1 MGSYFIF
8 ALVLTVLYIVY
19 FAVNIIRDLYG
30 KKGTEKTDE
39 EVFDLGPMDSTEE
52 SVEVSENETGFKIG
66 NETYGTETVP
76 AASPA
81 AQNGDTGKKDGTAKD
96 RLERLKA
103 KAEAQMEKVAPYLSD
118 GFTDEEVFDL
128 GPMDATE
135 ESVEVSENETGFSIG
150 NETCDTEAVAA
161 PPAVQDGDTGKKEA
175 AAKERLERLKAK
187 AEAQM
192 EEIAPYLSD
201 GFTDEEM
208 YKALISKGRLD
219 NRPCLKWRPVKDK
232 L

>member
-1 MGSYFIF
+1 MERRERRR
-8 ALVLTVLYIVY
+8 LT
-19 FAVNIIRDLYG
+19 R
-30 KKGTEKTDE
+30 K
-39 EVFDLGPMDSTEE
+39 
-52 SVEVSENETGFKIG
+52 
-66 NETYGTETVP
+66 
-76 AASPA
+76 
-81 AQNGDTGKKDGTAKD
+81 
-96 RLERLKA
+96 
-103 KAEAQMEKVAPYLSD
+103 
-118 GFTDEEVFDL
+118 FDL

>member
-19 FAVNIIRDLYG
+19 YAVNIARDLYG
-30 KKGTEKTDE
+30 KKGTEKADE
-39 EVFDLGPMDSTEE
+39 EVFDLGPMDTAEE
-52 SVEVSENETGFKIG
+52 SVV
-66 NETYGTETVP
+66 
-76 AASPA
+76 
-81 AQNGDTGKKDGTAKD
+81 
-96 RLERLKA
+96 
-103 KAEAQMEKVAPYLSD
+103 
-118 GFTDEEVFDL
+118 
-128 GPMDATE
+128 
-135 ESVEVSENETGFSIG
+135 VSENETGFSIG
-150 NETCDTEAVAA
+150 SETYDTEAVATA

-192 EEIAPYLSD
+192 EEVAPYLSD
-201 GFTDEEM
+201 GFTDEDM
-208 YKALISKGRLD
+208 YKAMISKGRLD

>member
-19 FAVNIIRDLYG
+19 YAVNITRDLYG

-39 EVFDLGPMDSTEE
+39 EGFRPRSDGCHGRECRG
-52 SVEVSENETGFKIG
+52 SENETGFKIG
-66 NETYGTETVP
+66 NETYGTEAVP

-118 GFTDEEVFDL
+118 GFTDEE
-128 GPMDATE
+128 
-135 ESVEVSENETGFSIG
+135 
-150 NETCDTEAVAA
+150 
-161 PPAVQDGDTGKKEA
+161 
-175 AAKERLERLKAK
+175 
-187 AEAQM
+187 
-192 EEIAPYLSD
+192 
-201 GFTDEEM
+201 M
-208 YKALISKGRLD
+208 YKAMISKGRLD

>member
-1 MGSYFIF
+1 MP
-8 ALVLTVLYIVY
+8 LVLTVLYIVY

-118 GFTDEEVFDL
+118 GFTDEE
-128 GPMDATE
+128 
-135 ESVEVSENETGFSIG
+135 
-150 NETCDTEAVAA
+150 
-161 PPAVQDGDTGKKEA
+161 
-175 AAKERLERLKAK
+175 
-187 AEAQM
+187 
-192 EEIAPYLSD
+192 
-201 GFTDEEM
+201 M
-208 YKALISKGRLD
+208 YKAMISKGRLD
-219 NRPCLKWRPVKDK
+219 NRPSLKWRPVKDK

>member
-103 KAEAQMEKVAPYLSD
+103 KAEAQMEKVAPYLSAGNARRPVD
-118 GFTDEEVFDL
+118 VASLNTHELQRPLQALEQRVVGIAFVLAFHRAGGLCAD
-128 GPMDATE
+128 TE
-135 ESVEVSENETGFSIG
+135 EHRKCLCG
-150 NETCDTEAVAA
+150 
-161 PPAVQDGDTGKKEA
+161 
-175 AAKERLERLKAK
+175 
-187 AEAQM
+187 
-192 EEIAPYLSD
+192 SD
-201 GFTDEEM
+201 
-208 YKALISKGRLD
+208 
-219 NRPCLKWRPVKDK
+219 
-232 L
+232 